1 MNGVSSSFAPSE
13 NLEYESIATAMFSS
27 NSLEELLKIFL
38 TSLGERLAVSR
49 VAIYQLTNQY
59 EGIIL
64 LEAISPHIQTIKNQI
79 YPISYFGVDS
89 LQNYPRDRAVKVSDA
104 NQISETFTAHPRW
117 QKTEVKAIMSAPI
130 VFNLSPT
137 FDGIWG
143 LAFVQQCDRRRSW
156 QPQEAH
162 FLLELSKVLS
172 QCLQSWELSLQ
183 TSAISHPVSQLA
195 IPNTQGCDEEND
207 REEFVVKRIDLS
219 RSLEVLQS
227 QPETITDDIALLNT
241 FVLSDDEENEI
252 LDRSRIRTS
261 EASINHAI
269 NLAMQ
274 RLDQETH
281 YRSSPYPRVFE
292 NINAPQNTYDIDLE
306 SITLEDVLENC
317 TQDKN
322 KDKNKDQSKIIY
334 LQQKV
339 GDLIENMQQ
348 KLDEIAVL
356 QLQVQE
362 LTASQ
367 QELRQMLLD
376 LQPENLNLQAKKL

>member
-1 MNGVSSSFAPSE
+1 MNGASSFFDPSE
-13 NLEYESIATAMFSS
+13 NLEYESIATAMVSS
-27 NSLEELLKIFL
+27 NSLEELLKFFL
-38 TSLGERLAVSR
+38 TGLGDRLAVSR

-59 EGIIL
+59 EGIVL
-64 LEAISPHIQTIKNQI
+64 LEAISPHILNIKNQI

-89 LQNYPRDRAVKVSDA
+89 LQNYPRDRAVKLSDT
-104 NQISETFTAHPRW
+104 NQISKTFTAHPRW

-143 LAFVQQCDRRRSW
+143 LAFVQQCDRTRPW

-162 FLLELSKVLS
+162 FLFELSKVLS
-172 QCLQSWELSLQ
+172 QCLQSWELKLQ
-183 TSAISHPVSQLA
+183 TSAVSHPVSQLA
-195 IPNTQGCDEEND
+195 IPNTQIYDKEND
-207 REEFVVKRIDLS
+207 REEFVAKRIDLS
-219 RSLEVLQS
+219 KDLEVLQS

-252 LDRSRIRTS
+252 LDRSRIRNS

-292 NINAPQNTYDIDLE
+292 RIDAPQKPYDIDLE
-306 SITLEDVLENC
+306 SVTLEDVLENC
-317 TQDKN
+317 TRNKN
-322 KDKNKDQSKIIY
+322 ENENKDQSKVIY

-339 GDLIENMQQ
+339 GDLIESMEQ
-348 KLDEIAVL
+348 KLDEIALL

-376 LQPENLNLQAKKL
+376 LQPENLQ